1 MFGRLKKKLNEAIQK
16 VSDTVTDTEPSTK
29 SDRELET
36 EPIISDT
43 LVDAEPTTEDTKSEN
58 PEELND
64 SATATEKPKDK
75 KQKTK
80 KTISGT
86 LKSAVKVVSEKKIDA
101 DVLDDALWELELV
114 LLENN
119 VASEMSEAICAEIK
133 ERLAGKSVSRF
144 EVKNIIE
151 ETFKKN
157 VRESLECEP
166 LDIYNIIEK
175 NKAGKKPT
183 LIMFLGFN
191 GAGKTTNLAKL
202 GHHLKSKG
210 YSCVFAAGDTFRAAA
225 IHQLEVHSETLK
237 IPMIKHDYGSDAAAV
252 IFDATKHAKA
262 KDIDV
267 VLADTAGRTH
277 MNKNLLEEL
286 KKIVKVNRPDINI
299 LVVESIAGNDIVEQG
314 RVFSEAGVDGIILS
328 KWDVDQ
334 KGGAALS
341 LTKAIGKPI
350 VFLGTGQGYKD
361 LKEFNIEDVME
372 NII

>member
-1 MFGRLKKKLNEAIQK
+1 MFGRLKKKLNEAINK
-16 VSDTVTDTEPSTK
+16 VSDTVTDTDTAEQIEPAEPAQPEEQLQVQQDTK
-29 SDRELET
+29 EQQET
-36 EPIISDT
+36 EQD
-43 LVDAEPTTEDTKSEN
+43 KKQ
-58 PEELND
+58 
-64 SATATEKPKDK
+64 EKPKK
-75 KQKTK
+75 EK
-80 KTISGT
+80 ISRSISKT

-101 DVLDDALWELELV
+101 DVLSDALWELELV

-119 VASEMSEAICAEIK
+119 VASEMSEAICDEIK

-157 VRESLECEP
+157 VRESLEIEP
-166 LDIYNIIEK
+166 LDIYNIIET
-175 NKAGKKPT
+175 NKEQKTPT

-202 GHHLKSKG
+202 GHHLKDKG

-252 IFDATKHAKA
+252 IFDAVKHAKA
-262 KDIDV
+262 KGIDV

-286 KKIVKVNRPDINI
+286 KKIVKVNQPDINI

-350 VFLGTGQGYKD
+350 VFLGTGQEYKD
-361 LKEFNIEDVME
+361 LKEFNIEEVID

>member
-16 VSDTVTDTEPSTK
+16 VSDTVTDTVEEKPEDK
-29 SDRELET
+29 VIET
-36 EPIISDT
+36 ETIMSDT
-43 LVDAEPTTEDTKSEN
+43 QSDAEPTTEYIKSGTS
-58 PEELND
+58 EEPKE
-64 SATATEKPKDK
+64 TTIATEKPKDK
-75 KQKTK
+75 KPKTK
-80 KTISGT
+80 KTISAT

-101 DVLDDALWELELV
+101 GVLDDALWELELV

-133 ERLAGKSVSRF
+133 ERLVDKSVSRF

-151 ETFKKN
+151 DTFKKN

-166 LDIYNIIEK
+166 LDIYKIIEK
-175 NKAGKKPT
+175 NKEEKRPT

-202 GHHLKSKG
+202 GHLLKSEG

-262 KDIDV
+262 KGIDV

-286 KKIVKVNRPDINI
+286 KKIVKVNTPDINI

-314 RVFSEAGVDGIILS
+314 RVFSEAGVDGVILS

-350 VFLGTGQGYKD
+350 VFLGTGQEYKD
-361 LKEFNIEDVME
+361 LKEFNIDDVME

>member
-1 MFGRLKKKLNEAIQK
+1 LNEAIQK

>member
-1 MFGRLKKKLNEAIQK
+1 VFGRFKKKLNEVIQK
-16 VSDTVTDTEPSTK
+16 VSETVTPTDSREK
-29 SDRELET
+29 SIEHHELVES
-36 EPIISDT
+36 ESIIS
-43 LVDAEPTTEDTKSEN
+43 EN
-58 PEELND
+58 CADIRYLDKN
-64 SATATEKPKDK
+64 TKDK
-75 KQKTK
+75 NQKTK
-80 KTISGT
+80 KTISEK

-101 DVLDDALWELELV
+101 DVLDNALWELELV

-119 VASEMSEAICAEIK
+119 VASEMSEAICTEIK
-133 ERLAGKSVSRF
+133 MCLVGKSVSRF

-166 LDIYNIIEK
+166 LDIYGIIEK
-175 NKAGKKPT
+175 NKAEKTPT

-202 GHHLKSKG
+202 GYLLKDKG

-252 IFDATKHAKA
+252 IFDAKKHAKA
-262 KDIDV
+262 KGIDV
-267 VLADTAGRTH
+267 ILADTAGRTH

-314 RVFSEAGVDGIILS
+314 RVFSEARVDGIILS
-328 KWDVDQ
+328 KWDVDP

-341 LTKAIGKPI
+341 LTKAIDKPI
-350 VFLGTGQGYKD
+350 VFLGTGQDYKD
-361 LKEFNIEDVME
+361 LKEFNIEEVID

>member
-16 VSDTVTDTEPSTK
+16 VSDTVTDTEPGTK

-58 PEELND
+58 PEEPND
-64 SATATEKPKDK
+64 SVTATEKPKDK

-86 LKSAVKVVSEKKIDA
+86 LKSAVKVVSEKKIDV

-157 VRESLECEP
+157 VRESLDCEP
-166 LDIYNIIEK
+166 LDIESIIEK

-202 GHHLKSKG
+202 GHHLKGKG

-350 VFLGTGQGYKD
+350 VFLGTGQEYRD